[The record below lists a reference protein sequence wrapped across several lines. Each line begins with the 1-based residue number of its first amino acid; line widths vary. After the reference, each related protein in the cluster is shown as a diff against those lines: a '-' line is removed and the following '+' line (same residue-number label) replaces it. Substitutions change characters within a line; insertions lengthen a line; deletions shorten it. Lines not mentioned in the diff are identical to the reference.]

1 MSRPLD
7 GQTAAVT
14 GASRGIGLA
23 IAASLAEAGARVA
36 LVARSSA
43 DLERHA
49 AELGG
54 GAVAIT
60 CDVADARSVDAALR
74 VLHDHLGPD
83 APDILVNNAGYF
95 AVAPLE
101 STSPESFARTLGV
114 NLAAPFL
121 FARALVPGMKARR
134 RGHLVTIGS
143 VADHVPF
150 PGNSAYAASKYGL
163 RGLHEVLRVELRGS
177 GVRTT
182 LVSPGSVDTELW
194 SEENL
199 GARSDIPPRHQML
212 DAQAVADAVRY
223 AVTQPPTVNVDELRL
238 SRS

>member
-1 MSRPLD
+1 VSRPLD
-7 GQTAAVT
+7 RQTAVVT

-23 IAASLAEAGARVA
+23 TAAALAAAGARVA

-49 AELGG
+49 AEIGG

-60 CDVADARSVDAALR
+60 CDVADARSVDAAIR
-74 VLHDHLGPD
+74 VLRDHFGAD

-95 AVAPLE
+95 AVRPFE
-101 STSPESFARTLGV
+101 GTSPESFARTLGV

-121 FARALVPGMKARR
+121 FAHALVPGMKARR

-143 VADHVPF
+143 VADHLPF

-182 LVSPGSVDTELW
+182 LVSPGSVNTELW
-194 SEENL
+194 SPDNL
-199 GARSDIPPRHQML
+199 TVRTDVPPREQML

-223 AVTQPPTVNVDELRL
+223 AVTQPASVNVDELRL

>member
-1 MSRPLD
+1 V
-7 GQTAAVT
+7 VT

-23 IAASLAEAGARVA
+23 CAAALARAGARVA

-43 DLERHA
+43 ELARHA

-54 GAVAIT
+54 GAIAIP
-60 CDVADARSVDAALR
+60 CDVGDAVAVAAALR
-74 VLHDHLGPD
+74 ALHDRFGAD

-95 AVAPLE
+95 AIAPLE
-101 STSPESFARTLGV
+101 GTSPEAFARTLGV

-121 FARALVPGMKARR
+121 FAHALVPGMKARG

-143 VADHVPF
+143 IADHLPF
-150 PGNSAYAASKYGL
+150 PGNAAYAASKYGL
-163 RGLHEVLRVELRGS
+163 RGLHEVLRTELRGT

-182 LVSPGSVDTELW
+182 LVSPGPVDTDLW
-194 SEENL
+194 TPANAA
-199 GARSDIPPRHQML
+199 ARPDVPSRDRML
-212 DAQAVADAVRY
+212 DAEAVADAVVY

>member
-1 MSRPLD
+1 M
-7 GQTAAVT
+7 
-14 GASRGIGLA
+14 
-23 IAASLAEAGARVA
+23 A

-54 GAVAIT
+54 GALAIT
-60 CDVADARSVDAALR
+60 CDVADARSIAGAVR
-74 VLHDHLGPD
+74 VLHEHFGPD

-95 AVAPLE
+95 AVQPFE

-121 FARALVPGMKARR
+121 FVHALVPGMKARH

-143 VADHVPF
+143 VADHVAF
-150 PGNSAYAASKYGL
+150 PGNAAYAASKYGV
-163 RGLHEVLRVELRGS
+163 RGLHEVLRVELRS
-177 GVRTT
+177 TGVRTT
-182 LVSPGSVDTELW
+182 LVSPGSVDTDLW
-194 SEENL
+194 SAGNL
-199 GARSDIPPRHQML
+199 AARADIPPRDRML
-212 DAQAVADAVRY
+212 DTSAVADAVLY
-223 AVTQPPTVNVDELRL
+223 AVTQPDTVNVDELRL